1 MSSSVSKVWQEF
13 RRLSQ
18 GELPLS
24 RALFGYVV
32 IYGLTI
38 NVLTNCLALLAYM
51 VTSSVTLTLV
61 LHFAALPYNIV
72 ACSGA
77 WKSIDRYNGPR
88 GLAAVARLSVIG
100 LFVLLLIL

>member
-1 MSSSVSKVWQEF
+1 VWQEL

-24 RALFGYVV
+24 RALFKYVI
-32 IYGLTI
+32 IYGLTL
-38 NVLTNCLALLAYM
+38 NVLMNSLALFAYIM
-51 VTSSVTLTLV
+51 TSSVALTLV

-77 WKSIDRYNGPR
+77 WKSIDRYSGPR
-88 GLAAVARLSVIG
+88 GLASVARLSVIG